1 VSWWTLPEN
10 WDTAHLGDL
19 VRIKSGFACAKKN
32 LVPAGEGVAH
42 LRPFNV
48 GTNGEMD
55 LSEVYYIPPDYK
67 NNIENYALEPGHV
80 LFNNTN
86 SVELVGK
93 TALVTQPMQ
102 CAFSNHIYRL
112 TVKDKAKR
120 RLEPAW
126 LTLVLRRLWAMGY
139 FAEYCNRWIGQAGF
153 NSKMLKDVE
162 IPIPP
167 LDEQRRI
174 VARVEELFAHIEE
187 AQRLRADQDAER
199 LMESI
204 REQVFRE
211 LEQTVSARPQ
221 LKDIADSRLGKMLS
235 KEAKKGVRPKP
246 YLRNANVQW
255 DHIDLSELYEM
266 DFDKSE
272 EDKYRLQPGD
282 LLVCEGGE
290 IGRAAVWEG
299 ELEECYFQKALHR
312 VRLRNPNA
320 SPRYL
325 MHFIAWASTSGA
337 IAELRTGSA
346 IPHLTGVRL
355 KTLEVVWPSTSEQY
369 RIVKYLDGVQAQVTE
384 LKRLQTESAAEL
396 KRLSGAVLA
405 RAFRGEL

>member
-55 LSEVYYIPPDYK
+55 LSEVYYIPPNYK
-67 NNIENYALEPGHV
+67 DNIENYALEPGHV

-93 TALVTQPMQ
+93 TALVTEPMQ

-112 TVKDKAKR
+112 TVKDKAKG

-126 LTLVLRRLWAMGY
+126 LTLVLRRLWAMRY

-174 VARVEELFAHIEE
+174 VARIEELFARIEE
-187 AQRLRADQDAER
+187 AQRLRAAADEDTDRLLDAA
-199 LMESI
+199 MTGVFS
-204 REQVFRE
+204 EQILSHWE
-211 LEQTVSARPQ
+211 TMP
-221 LKDIADSRLGKMLS
+221 LKHLAKI
-235 KEAKKGVRPKP
+235 EAKLVDPTLPEYRDLPHINGNVIESGTCRLLPYNTAAEDGMTSSKYLFAPDDVLYSKIRP
-246 YLRNANVQW
+246 YLRKATRV
-255 DHIDLSELYEM
+255 
-266 DFDKSE
+266 DFKGVCSADMYPLTVTDE
-272 EDKYRLQPGD
+272 RLNPHF
-282 LLVCEGGE
+282 LMWSLVAPPFTNYAADRS
-290 IGRAAVWEG
+290 GRARMPK
-299 ELEECYFQKALHR
+299 LNRRQLFSYPFPL
-312 VRLRNPNA
+312 
-320 SPRYL
+320 
-325 MHFIAWASTSGA
+325 
-337 IAELRTGSA
+337 
-346 IPHLTGVRL
+346 
-355 KTLEVVWPSTSEQY
+355 PSLDEQR
-369 RIVKYLDGVQAQVTE
+369 RIVEYLDDVQAQVVE
-384 LKRLQTESAAEL
+384 LKCLQADSAAEL
-396 KRLSGAVLA
+396 ERLRGAVLA